1 MAVWSEELQCS
12 INDVAYSFD
21 NRLGKPPRLPGHV
34 LSMMPIEAWSAPP
47 RSCAVALAS
56 PPPSLPQAR

>member
-1 MAVWSEELQCS
+1 MAAWPEELQCS
-12 INDVAYSFD
+12 VNGVAYSFD

-47 RSCAVALAS
+47 RKCAV
-56 PPPSLPQAR
+56 R